1 MAQTFSL
8 NRRPAGSTAGSTTV
22 MQLCHG
28 YGQPF
33 LDVARQTVSLF
44 SGTSIG
50 IATVYLTGPA
60 DAEVAQANGGDEVI
74 FLELS
79 SRQIRG
85 LKRLAIAAVTEICG
99 QRDIHFAI
107 AHRYK
112 PVFVASHVPGL
123 FVVGVH
129 HAFGDYQRFTRR
141 WYVNRRR
148 DGLTL
153 LAVSDAVRDDVRKS
167 LPKWP
172 HSSIQTLYN
181 RVDVDALQNALL
193 SRQQAREQLGIAH
206 DSFVF
211 SNVGRLHPDKDQK
224 TLIAAFA
231 TVAAELDKAQLMII
245 GKGRLEQQLQ
255 QQIEALGLQQRVR
268 LTGPIPEA
276 SRLFRA
282 FDAFLLSSDHEPFGM
297 VLLEAM
303 AAAVP
308 IAASDCGG
316 ASEVVAD
323 SGLLFPL
330 GDTAALA
337 DCMRRLYRL
346 DGASRNNMAELMQQ
360 RLHQL
365 FSLQA
370 GAATFWGFPFVA
382 SRLENSRPGKRSGVI
397 AGPCANPD
405 GGGASPS

>member
-8 NRRPAGSTAGSTTV
+8 NTRPAGGTTV
-22 MQLCHG
+22 LQLCHG

-44 SGTSIG
+44 NGTNISVT
-50 IATVYLTGPA
+50 TVYLAGAANESVA
-60 DAEVAQANGGDEVI
+60 DANGGDEVI
-74 FLELS
+74 FLEFS

-85 LKRLAIAAVTEICG
+85 LKRAAIAAVTEICE
-99 QRDIHFAI
+99 QRDIHFAV

-112 PVFVASHVPGL
+112 PLFVASHVPGL

-129 HAFGDYQRFTRR
+129 HAFGDYQRFMRR

-148 DGLTL
+148 ENLAL

-167 LPKWP
+167 LPRWP
-172 HSSIQTLYN
+172 HPSIRTLYN
-181 RVDVDALQNALL
+181 RVDVEALEAALL
-193 SRQQAREQLGIAH
+193 SREQARGQLGIA
-206 DSFVF
+206 DDTFVF

-224 TLIAAFA
+224 TLVAAFA
-231 TVAAELDKAQLMII
+231 TVADELDQAQLLIV
-245 GKGRLEQQLQ
+245 GKGRLEQELR
-255 QQIEALGLQQRVR
+255 QQIESLGLQQRVR
-268 LTGPIPEA
+268 LTGPIPGA
-276 SRLFRA
+276 ARLFRA

-303 AAAVP
+303 AASVP

-316 ASEVVAD
+316 ASEVVGD
-323 SGLLFPL
+323 SGMLFPL

-337 DCMRRLYRL
+337 DCMRHLYRL
-346 DGASRNNMAELMQQ
+346 DQVARKKLAGLMQQ
-360 RLHQL
+360 RLQQQ

-382 SRLENSRPGKRSGVI
+382 SRLGNCRYGGTDDGSGATAQAGTRSGS
-397 AGPCANPD
+397 
-405 GGGASPS
+405 GGAPA

>member
-1 MAQTFSL
+1 MAQTFTL
-8 NRRPAGSTAGSTTV
+8 IPRPEGATTV
-22 MQLCHG
+22 LQLCHG

-44 SGTSIG
+44 AGTRIVVT
-50 IATVYLTGPA
+50 TVYLTGGA
-60 DAEVAQANGGDEVI
+60 DALVAEANGGDEVI
-74 FLELS
+74 FLEFS

-85 LKRLAIAAVTEICG
+85 LKRAAIAAVTEICR

-112 PVFVASHVPGL
+112 PLFVASHVPGL

-129 HAFGDYQRFTRR
+129 HAFGDYQRYMRR

-148 DGLTL
+148 ENLAL
-153 LAVSDAVRDDVRKS
+153 LAVSDAVRDDVRAS
-167 LPKWP
+167 LSKWP
-172 HSSIQTLYN
+172 HPSIRTLYN
-181 RVDVDALQNALL
+181 RVDVEALQAALL
-193 SRQQAREQLGIAH
+193 PREQAREQLGLAD

-231 TVAAELDKAQLMII
+231 TVADQLEKAQLLII
-245 GKGRLEQQLQ
+245 GSGRLQQELQ
-255 QQIEALGLQQRVR
+255 QQIDQLGLQHRVR

-276 SRLFRA
+276 ARLFRA
-282 FDAFLLSSDHEPFGM
+282 FDAFILSSDHEPFGM

-303 AAAVP
+303 AASVP

-316 ASEVVAD
+316 ASEVVGD
-323 SGLLFPL
+323 SGMLFPL

-337 DCMRRLYRL
+337 DCMRRLYSL
-346 DGASRNNMAELMQQ
+346 DGASRSALARLMQE
-360 RLHQL
+360 RLQGL

-370 GAATFWGFPFVA
+370 GAETFWGFSFVK
-382 SRLENSRPGKRSGVI
+382 SRLGVCKDRGPGKDSGATAQAAI
-397 AGPCANPD
+397 HSAN
-405 GGGASPS
+405 GGASRP